1 MKRLRA
7 SIAAVP
13 VLLAA
18 FLAAPSAQAEV
29 VPPEFTDGS
38 GLTLAGDAV
47 SDPKNPTSGFVITV
61 TTPEVAGKHPIRI
74 ILPADYATSPTK
86 RYPVLYLLHGT
97 GDNPTNPSLA
107 YPAIRSTIARSSM
120 ITVIP
125 DGGLRGWYNDW
136 LMQNTAAGAQKWE
149 TFHLKQVIPFIDAN
163 LRTIGTKQGR
173 AIAGISMGGFGALH
187 YAQRRPDLFSQ
198 VATLSGA
205 NDLSLAYV
213 RSAVV
218 ATELNATGAICA
230 ISSSGSGG
238 ASSGEGTCSGFG
250 PVVSSDAIFGSPY
263 WWGANGGD
271 WYWTQRN
278 PVSNMRA
285 LAGMGISIYTG
296 NNSFVESVV
305 EAAAKNTKASLDR
318 LGYPYHY
325 VNYGDGS
332 SWGTGCDGKH
342 WTGGAGAYNCWSQD
356 LVDLIPRLE
365 QSLTPA
371 S

>member
-18 FLAAPSAQAEV
+18 FLTTPSARAEV
-29 VPPEFTDGS
+29 VAPEFTDGS
-38 GLTLAGDAV
+38 GLTVVGDAV
-47 SDPKNPTSGFVITV
+47 SDPKDPASGFVITV

-149 TFHLKQVIPFIDAN
+149 TFHLTQVIPFIDAN

-187 YAQRRPDLFSQ
+187 YAQRGRTCSARSPHSRAPTTCPSRTSE
-198 VATLSGA
+198 VPSSPPNSTRRARYA
-205 NDLSLAYV
+205 
-213 RSAVV
+213 RSA
-218 ATELNATGAICA
+218 
-230 ISSSGSGG
+230 
-238 ASSGEGTCSGFG
+238 
-250 PVVSSDAIFGSPY
+250 
-263 WWGANGGD
+263 
-271 WYWTQRN
+271 
-278 PVSNMRA
+278 
-285 LAGMGISIYTG
+285 
-296 NNSFVESVV
+296 
-305 EAAAKNTKASLDR
+305 AAAAAERVQVRGTARGSDR
-318 LGYPYHY
+318 
-325 VNYGDGS
+325 S
-332 SWGTGCDGKH
+332 SPATRSSARR
-342 WTGGAGAYNCWSQD
+342 TGGAPTEATGTGRSGIPSRTCGPSPVWGSRSTRATTASSNPWSRPP
-356 LVDLIPRLE
+356 PR
-365 QSLTPA
+365 TPRPAWTDSVIRTTTSTTVTGPPGGPAATA
-371 S
+371 STGPAEREPTTAGRRTLST